1 MSAKLEDLI
10 REELESV
17 AEELDIPRQLIPE
30 LIALMQRYPTLEGQ
44 GRRADLVND
53 LKKIL
58 SHAQREGA
66 IPDA

>member
-30 LIALMQRYPTLEGQ
+30 LIALMQRYPTLEGR
-44 GRRADLVND
+44 GLRADLVND
-53 LKKIL
+53 LEKIL

-66 IPDA
+66 LPDA